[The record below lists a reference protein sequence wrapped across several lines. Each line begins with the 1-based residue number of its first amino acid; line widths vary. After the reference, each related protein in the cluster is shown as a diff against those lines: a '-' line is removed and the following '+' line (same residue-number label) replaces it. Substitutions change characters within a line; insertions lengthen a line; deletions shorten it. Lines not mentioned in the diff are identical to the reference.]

1 MRLKLV
7 PTETNW
13 NFFSRAKLWLGIS
26 GFLMMLALVSF
37 LIQGLNY
44 GIDFRGGTTI
54 RTESTQPV
62 DVGQYRDALA
72 PLGLGDISITE
83 VFDPTFGPD
92 ENVAMIRIQAQEGD
106 EAVSA
111 ETISATQEALRAV
124 VPDIQFVAVESVG
137 PKVSG

>member
-54 RTESTQPV
+54 RTESAQPV
-62 DVGQYRDALA
+62 DVGAYRDAIA
-72 PLGLGDISITE
+72 PLGLGDVSI
-83 VFDPTFGPD
+83 GSLRS
-92 ENVAMIRIQAQEGD
+92 N
-106 EAVSA
+106 
-111 ETISATQEALRAV
+111 LRAGRECRDD
-124 VPDIQFVAVESVG
+124 PHPG
-137 PKVSG
+137 PGR